1 MASDI
6 PFVRKMD
13 YAHGRVDAVSPLIRR
28 VIAPNP
34 GPFTFHGT
42 GTYIVGKG
50 KVAVIDPGPLIDT
63 HVDALLAA
71 VAGETVTHI
80 LITHTHVD
88 HSPAAAPFQQA
99 TGAPTYGFGPHL
111 AGRSWAASDQAA
123 SRGGDSAFAPDHVLG
138 DGDTISGQGWTIE
151 TVHTPGH
158 CANHL
163 CFALREESVL
173 FSGDQV
179 MGWSTTVI
187 SPPDGDMRDYMDSL
201 SQLLGRDDAVY
212 WPTHGPA
219 ITEPQ
224 RHVAAL
230 IDHRKAREVA
240 IAKALAQG
248 LNQIPAIVAHLYSDV
263 PEKMHGA
270 AARTVLSHLVHMI
283 ETGRA
288 VCDGSPSP
296 TATYSVTA

>member
-1 MASDI
+1 MPSDI
-6 PFVRKMD
+6 PFIRKMD
-13 YAHGRVDAVSPLIRR
+13 FAYGAVDQVSPLIRR

-42 GTYIVGKG
+42 GTYIVGRG
-50 KVAVIDPGPLIDT
+50 AVAVIDPGPLIDE

-80 LITHTHVD
+80 LVTHTHVD
-88 HSPAAAPFQQA
+88 HSPAAIPFKQA
-99 TGAPTYGFGPHL
+99 TGAATYGFGSHRSGRYWADKGD
-111 AGRSWAASDQAA
+111 AG
-123 SRGGDSAFAPDHVLG
+123 SRGGDRAFAPDHLLR
-138 DGDTISGQGWTIE
+138 DGDEIAGPGWTFE
-151 TVHTPGH
+151 AVHTPGH

-163 CFALREESVL
+163 CFALKEESVL

-187 SPPDGDMRDYMDSL
+187 SPPDGDMRDYMASL
-201 SQLLGRDDAVY
+201 RRLLGRGDAVY

-219 ITEPQ
+219 ITEPK
-224 RHVAAL
+224 RHVEAL
-230 IDHRKAREVA
+230 IAHREQREIA
-240 IAKALAQG
+240 IATALADG
-248 LNQIPAIVAHLYSDV
+248 LGRIPAIVARLYADI
-263 PEKMHGA
+263 PEKLHPA

-288 VCDGSPSP
+288 SCDGAPGP
-296 TATYSVTA
+296 ETTYTLPA